1 MTDSVSYLI
10 QLLDQ
15 RADSS
20 WANEL
25 RSVLLSPDLNAD
37 LVGCQHCMV
46 HFALS
51 QAQRRLE
58 SSRRL
63 NKTTFGIEDLISELR
78 QLNEDQTLDYYVV
91 STSRHLGTCYVDKD
105 RLIGCEFVEKGGAKT
120 KPGLW
125 TDGKQ
130 VM

>member
-1 MTDSVSYLI
+1 MTNSISYLI

-15 RADSS
+15 RPDSS

-25 RSVLLSPDLNAD
+25 RSVLFSPDLNAD
-37 LVGCQHCMV
+37 LVGVQHCMV

-78 QLNEDQTLDYYVV
+78 QLNEDQTLHYYVV
-91 STSRHLGTCYVDKD
+91 STSRHLGTCYVDED
-105 RLIGCEFVEKGGAKT
+105 RLIGCEFVQKGGAET

-125 TDGKQ
+125 IYG
-130 VM
+130 

>member
-1 MTDSVSYLI
+1 MTTISYLI

-15 RADSS
+15 RPDTS

-25 RSVLLSPDLNAD
+25 RSVLLSPELNARQ
-37 LVGCQHCMV
+37 VAAQHCSV

-63 NKTTFGIEDLISELR
+63 NKTTFGIDGLISELR
-78 QLNEDQTLDYYVV
+78 LLDEDHMLDYYVV

-105 RLIGCEFVEKGGAKT
+105 RLIGCEFVLKGGTET

-125 TDGKQ
+125 IDGKQ
-130 VM
+130 VS

>member
-1 MTDSVSYLI
+1 MTTVSYLI

-15 RADSS
+15 RPDTS

-25 RSVLLSPDLNAD
+25 HSVLLSPDLNARPIG
-37 LVGCQHCMV
+37 VQHCSV
-46 HFALS
+46 RFALN
-51 QAQRRLE
+51 QAQRRLD

-63 NKTTFGIEDLISELR
+63 NKMTFGIESLISELCL
-78 QLNEDQTLDYYVV
+78 LNEDQMLDYYVV

-105 RLIGCEFVEKGGAKT
+105 RLIGCEFVLKSGTET

-125 TDGKQ
+125 VDGKQ
-130 VM
+130 VS